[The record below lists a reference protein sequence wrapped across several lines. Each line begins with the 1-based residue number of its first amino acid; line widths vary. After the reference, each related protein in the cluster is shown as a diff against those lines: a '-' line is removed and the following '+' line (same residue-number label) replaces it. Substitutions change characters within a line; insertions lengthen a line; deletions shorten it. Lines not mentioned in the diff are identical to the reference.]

1 MSGIINILFCLSA
14 CVALLVCSITN
25 TNEASEIS
33 MTESETVRKEALI
46 AGVNKAPQN
55 SPSANPDF
63 QEHPIPMQ
71 NGNFHEYFYR
81 R

>member
-1 MSGIINILFCLSA
+1 
-14 CVALLVCSITN
+14 
-25 TNEASEIS
+25 